1 MDSSGKNS
9 KSDVNKTS
17 ENLQGKLGKSAKPE
31 HHLTCDVH
39 IRERG
44 HKSEMETHCPK
55 KDTNMPEGDIH
66 EKRSDKM

>member
-9 KSDVNKTS
+9 KSDVNNAS
-17 ENLQGKLGKSAKPE
+17 ENSQEKSQKSVKPE
-31 HHLTCDVH
+31 HHLTSDVH
-39 IRERG
+39 IRVRG

-66 EKRSDKM
+66 EKRTDKL